1 MESTFLELVSL
12 CLRIFNIHING
23 ITARI
28 TAVAYTMVATAMLD
42 LAAKLEEQNPSKD
55 MTLRRR
61 MQWNLWNGCVVL
73 LPKALCRIRTPIW
86 LTPRCII
93 IYSNKVSTMIIHHP
107 HCHHLFAVGADSIN
121 TWWILIKCARTKNC
135 FLANLRT
142 CLRCTSHSK
151 CPWKSALSRK

>member
-61 MQWNLWNGCVVL
+61 MQ
-73 LPKALCRIRTPIW
+73 
-86 LTPRCII
+86 
-93 IYSNKVSTMIIHHP
+93 
-107 HCHHLFAVGADSIN
+107 
-121 TWWILIKCARTKNC
+121 
-135 FLANLRT
+135 
-142 CLRCTSHSK
+142 
-151 CPWKSALSRK
+151 